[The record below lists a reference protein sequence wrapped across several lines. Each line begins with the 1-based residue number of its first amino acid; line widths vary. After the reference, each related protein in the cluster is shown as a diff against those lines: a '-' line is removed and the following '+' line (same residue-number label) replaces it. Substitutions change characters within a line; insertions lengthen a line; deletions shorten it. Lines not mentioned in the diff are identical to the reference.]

1 MDTAVS
7 IPVNAP
13 GVLEFYQERDLIW
26 LLLQA
31 LTIALPA
38 FLLLTGRA
46 ARLREA
52 CAKLARGRAYPT
64 LLLFAAAYL
73 TLSALV
79 VLPVAYWLEVAHW
92 VAWKLPVSGPG
103 EWLAGRAGILVAQVI
118 GAALLIWIP
127 FALIRRTPRWW
138 WLGTAT
144 IAWLLVSALLIT
156 EQVWIRPMTTQIV
169 PLPEGPLKT
178 KFDAIA
184 ARCGSDRV
192 PVYIGGHDNTVVG
205 AGPTRHIL
213 ISKHEI
219 DHAPTAENEVV
230 STFAHE
236 LKHYLSADPEL
247 ALAVVAVL
255 FLVGALGVHV
265 LGGAA
270 IRLWGAR
277 FGFDSLADPAA
288 LPLMMAILVPYW
300 VFCAQPALNAVQRH
314 VEWQADRFALEV
326 TQDNRSRAA
335 QLARELTTHAWRLH
349 EHYGFFK
356 VFRATHPS
364 DADRVRL
371 ALTYQPWKNGGPGEF
386 DELCERL
393 D

>member
-1 MDTAVS
+1 MSVFDAGSHLYSAHLAWTLLFRSPS
-7 IPVNAP
+7 IAP
-13 GVLEFYQERDLIW
+13 GVSRVYQERDLIW

-31 LTIALPA
+31 LAIALPA

-52 CAKLARGRAYPT
+52 CAKLARGAR
-64 LLLFAAAYL
+64 LSNAAPVRRR
-73 TLSALV
+73 LSDARRRSSSCPSPIGSRWRIGLRGSSPQA
-79 VLPVAYWLEVAHW
+79 VLANG
-92 VAWKLPVSGPG
+92 SR
-103 EWLAGRAGILVAQVI
+103 GRAGILAAQVI

-184 ARCGSDRV
+184 ARCGSDGV

-205 AGPTRHIL
+205 AGRTRHIL

-230 STFAHE
+230 STFAHRAQA
-236 LKHYLSADPEL
+236 LSFRRSGAGARRGGRAFPRRRTRSSRSRRGCDQ
-247 ALAVVAVL
+247 
-255 FLVGALGVHV
+255 ALGRALRLRLARGSRGASVDDGNPRPV
-265 LGGAA
+265 LGV
-270 IRLWGAR
+270 R
-277 FGFDSLADPAA
+277 
-288 LPLMMAILVPYW
+288 
-300 VFCAQPALNAVQRH
+300 
-314 VEWQADRFALEV
+314 
-326 TQDNRSRAA
+326 
-335 QLARELTTHAWRLH
+335 
-349 EHYGFFK
+349 
-356 VFRATHPS
+356 RATPIGCKTW
-364 DADRVRL
+364 R
-371 ALTYQPWKNGGPGEF
+371 
-386 DELCERL
+386 
-393 D
+393 